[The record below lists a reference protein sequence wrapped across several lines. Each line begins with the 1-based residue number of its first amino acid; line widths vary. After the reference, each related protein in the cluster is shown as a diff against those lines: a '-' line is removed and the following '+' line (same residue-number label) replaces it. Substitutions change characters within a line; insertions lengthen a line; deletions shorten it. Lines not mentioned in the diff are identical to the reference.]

1 MATRAQGSLAPPR
14 RFALPRRATWV
25 VVHRWAGLTLA
36 LFLAVAGL
44 TGSLLPWI
52 EELEAAT
59 APQLHNSSWI
69 GTPDPLRVRE
79 EVLARYP
86 GA

>member
-1 MATRAQGSLAPPR
+1 MATTAQHAIPSPR
-14 RFALPRRATWV
+14 RLALPGRAFWV

-59 APQLHNSSWI
+59 A
-69 GTPDPLRVRE
+69 DVE
-79 EVLARYP
+79 
-86 GA
+86 